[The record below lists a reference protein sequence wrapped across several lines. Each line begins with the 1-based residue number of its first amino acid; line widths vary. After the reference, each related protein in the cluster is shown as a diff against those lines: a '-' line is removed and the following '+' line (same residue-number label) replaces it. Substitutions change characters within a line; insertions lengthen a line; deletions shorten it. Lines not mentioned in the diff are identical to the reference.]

1 MGRREVSITS
11 DAVVRFWRPAECSS
25 TDFLCAYLEG
35 GSAAPHIH
43 EEWQFVV
50 TEWPSGVSVGAFRR
64 FSVDVGCVAVVAPY
78 EVHTERGGT
87 TSARRCRVL
96 HVAGPVVAHLLEGI
110 VGRPGY
116 STPRFESPVLTDP
129 RAAAELRTLLWASE
143 SGAMRAEFV
152 PLVSQWVRQLIARH
166 RTERV
171 LPATSR
177 AVERTRVYLR
187 DHPTQAVSLPE
198 MVSVAGVTVSHL
210 IRSFSRVVG
219 LPPLAYHAQVRL
231 ARARRLLSEGKS
243 VTWVAHEC
251 GFADQ
256 SHLSRRFKR
265 SYGLT
270 PGAFQAQSWAPA
282 MAGPSG
288 GAADVSNATAASHA
302 A

>member
-1 MGRREVSITS
+1 MAS
-11 DAVVRFWRPAECSS
+11 DAVVRFWRPSETPS

-35 GSAAPHIH
+35 GQAAPHLH

-50 TEWPSGVSVGAFRR
+50 AEGPSAVSVGAFRR
-64 FSVDVGCVAVVAPY
+64 FSVDLGCVAVVAPY

-87 TSARRCRVL
+87 TSARRCRIL
-96 HVAGPVVAHLLEGI
+96 HVAGPVVALFQKGTA
-110 VGRPGY
+110 GRPGY
-116 STPRFESPVLTDP
+116 STPGFESPVLTDP

-143 SGAMRAEFV
+143 SEAMGDEFV
-152 PLVSQWVRQLIARH
+152 SLVSLWLRQLIARH
-166 RTERV
+166 ATERA
-171 LPATSR
+171 LPAISP

-231 ARARRLLSEGKS
+231 AHARRLLIEGRS

-251 GFADQ
+251 GFTDQ
-256 SHLSRRFKR
+256 SHLSRRFKKC
-265 SYGLT
+265 YGVT
-270 PGAFQAQSWAPA
+270 PGAFQAQSRAGPL
-282 MAGPSG
+282 AGPSG
-288 GAADVSNATAASHA
+288 HAADFANDTAASHA